1 MFGWFK
7 GAKHEDPVIA
17 ARQLAQDAVI
27 ESVAEAGDYSA
38 FFVRL
43 GDDHPTAEQFK
54 NHTALS
60 AFVEL
65 IEERIAASNFEPVLE
80 ALQSIGGLPPSDHST
95 DRAKAVRVVL
105 SPDEALVLKWKR

>member
-1 MFGWFK
+1 MFGWFN
-7 GAKHEDPVIA
+7 GAKREDPVVT

-27 ESVAEAGDYSA
+27 ESVAEAGNYSA

-43 GDDHPTAEQFK
+43 ADDRLAAEQFK
-54 NHTALS
+54 NKRALS

-65 IEERIAASNFEPVLE
+65 IEERIAASDFEPILE
-80 ALQSIGGLPPSDHST
+80 AMQSISGLPPPDHST

-105 SPDEALVLKWKR
+105 SADEALVFKWNR

>member
-7 GAKHEDPVIA
+7 GAKHEDPLIA

-27 ESVAEAGDYSA
+27 NSVAEAGDYSA

-43 GDDHPTAEQFK
+43 CDDRPTAEQLK

-65 IEERIAASNFEPVLE
+65 IEERIRGRRRRHHGGPDRLA
-80 ALQSIGGLPPSDHST
+80 QS
-95 DRAKAVRVVL
+95 
-105 SPDEALVLKWKR
+105 SPARPDGQ